1 MAVMVVD
8 FMVVP
13 LLVMVLATIMACTQ
27 TGCIVVHDTVLTSE
41 ANQPGSKISYFFG
54 EINFPAYMILMHNFR
69 ISIE

>member
-13 LLVMVLATIMACTQ
+13 LLVMVLDTIMACMQ

-41 ANQPGSKISYFFG
+41 ANQLGSKISYFLVKLIFQL
-54 EINFPAYMILMHNFR
+54 I
-69 ISIE
+69 